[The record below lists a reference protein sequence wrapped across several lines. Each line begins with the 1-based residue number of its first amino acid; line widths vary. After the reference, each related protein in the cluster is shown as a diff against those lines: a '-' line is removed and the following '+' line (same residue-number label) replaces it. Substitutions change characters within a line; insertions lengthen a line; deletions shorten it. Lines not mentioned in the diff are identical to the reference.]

1 MNKEKLKE
9 LSKKEYNCSQ
19 TVFAYFA
26 YDLGMDEELAMKIAT
41 AFERGMFKSET
52 CGALTG
58 AYMALGLKYGS
69 SDFEKKLKLE
79 EMVHKLDKEFEKKN
93 KSKKCINLL
102 GVDVNTNEG
111 MKIALEEDLLSDVCG
126 RCISSSI
133 EITEKIMEE
142 YDANEK

>member
-1 MNKEKLKE
+1 MNKEKLEE

-26 YDLGMDEELAMKIAT
+26 NDLGMDEELAMKTAT
-41 AFERGMFKSET
+41 AFERGMLKSKT

-142 YDANEK
+142 YDANQK

>member
-1 MNKEKLKE
+1 MNKEKLEE

-26 YDLGMDEELAMKIAT
+26 YDLGMDEELAMKTAT

-52 CGALTG
+52 CGTLTG

-111 MKIALEEDLLSDVCG
+111 MKIALEEDLLSNVCG

-142 YDANEK
+142 YDANQK

>member
-1 MNKEKLKE
+1 MDKEKLEE

-26 YDLGMDEELAMKIAT
+26 YDLGMDEELAMKTAT
-41 AFERGMFKSET
+41 AFERGMLKSET
-52 CGALTG
+52 CGTLTG

-69 SDFEKKLKLE
+69 SDFEKKLKSE

-142 YDANEK
+142 YDANQK